1 MARMLPV
8 NDGPKKELSKRDVG
22 TQQTCAEQWV
32 QVCHTDALVVPLLL
46 GHQLHETSL
55 VGLTQAGS
63 TRAAIATV
71 HRSVL
76 CHLRLVLLSQLRVD
90 LSAARRELTV
100 NSRLANV
107 LLARRITPLIV
118 LTISNGKLLAHTI
131 PSFLLYQL
139 ILFGT
144 CELSIRAVCALW
156 TSVVSTFSEIKAVW
170 EGIGVLVQ
178 H

>member
-1 MARMLPV
+1 MSSSLSYRCSCCSAAARP
-8 NDGPKKELSKRDVG
+8 PAARDEP
-22 TQQTCAEQWV
+22 C
-32 QVCHTDALVVPLLL
+32 
-46 GHQLHETSL
+46 
-55 VGLTQAGS
+55 
-63 TRAAIATV
+63 RAHASRFIATAIATV

-156 TSVVSTFSEIKAVW
+156 TSVVSTFSEIKAV
-170 EGIGVLVQ
+170 
-178 H
+178 